1 MCAYGRG
8 GRVGDAM
15 FLNPEAN
22 GKGGRLPPP
31 SQIWNDAPGAPLPP
45 EYNPGVTPDSSQVFR
60 KSYSLIIG
68 P

>member
-22 GKGGRLPPP
+22 GKGGRLPPL
-31 SQIWNDAPGAPLPP
+31 SQIWNDAPAYTVQNALK
-45 EYNPGVTPDSSQVFR
+45 TPQLLR
-60 KSYSLIIG
+60 KQSYKLLRAMQD
-68 P
+68 